1 MIGPA
6 LLIVVESGED
16 LIDDGA
22 VAVLVT
28 AVQRALPAVHVV
40 TARLA
45 MPDPELGVVLAS
57 ELDGG
62 EPVVAVPL
70 MLSPGVRVH
79 DDLAR
84 ELQSDASRR
93 STLVP
98 ALGSD
103 DAVVELM
110 ARRLHRTGLAA
121 GDVVVMAAAGS
132 SDHHAVRD
140 TIEVGRRLA
149 HVLERYVTVG
159 FFTAAA
165 PRLPAAV
172 DTMRRLH
179 PGSRVAVA
187 SYLLSAGRFTDAVAE
202 AGGDLVAA
210 PLLMP
215 GHRAPAA
222 LVELLVDRYQ
232 QGVAQLEVV
241 AAEHP

>member
-22 VAVLVT
+22 VAVLLT
-28 AVQRALPAVHVV
+28 AVQRALPQVHIVPARVSVHDQALGAV
-40 TARLA
+40 
-45 MPDPELGVVLAS
+45 
-57 ELDGG
+57 LDREFDAG

-70 MLSPGVRVH
+70 MLSPGLRVH

-84 ELQSDASRR
+84 ELDGDRGRPSA
-93 STLVP
+93 LVP
-98 ALGSD
+98 ALGPD
-103 DAVVELM
+103 DAIVELM

-140 TIEVGRRLA
+140 SIEVGRRLA

-165 PRLPAAV
+165 PRLAAAV
-172 DTMRRLH
+172 ETMRRLH

-187 SYLLSAGRFTDAVAE
+187 SYLLSPGRFTEAAAD

-215 GHRAPAA
+215 GHRPPSSF
-222 LVELLVDRYQ
+222 VDLLLERYHG
-232 QGVAQLEVV
+232 GVAQLAGV